1 MERSK
6 GSPLS
11 EHLAED
17 LWVVLNPSRFRYVGI
32 GQLIHRHLFPQA
44 ENLHLGK
51 RPIGAERRRGK
62 VDHDPGLQRSLVQPQ

>member
-17 LWVVLNPSRFRYVGI
+17 LWVVLNPSRFRYVWI
-32 GQLIHRHLFPQA
+32 GPLIHRHLFPQA
-44 ENLHLGK
+44 DNLHLGK
-51 RPIGAERRRGK
+51 RPIGAERRDK
-62 VDHDPGLQRSLVQPQ
+62 VAHDPGLQRSLEQPQ